1 VGQVPGRKDFTHEE
15 IDRARAAVNRQLAA
29 YRTLAAA
36 VTAAGDEDAATALAE
51 LEPIVF
57 DHMVL
62 ALDRFFVAREREV
75 TGTATTPLDEL
86 ELLAGSVMVSDG
98 VLRTDTE
105 VAYDPGAAVLG
116 LQPGDRLTLTAD
128 RFEELA
134 DAVLSDLEARLVG

>member
-1 VGQVPGRKDFTHEE
+1 VGHVPGRKDFTHEDV
-15 IDRARAAVNRQLAA
+15 DRARAAVNRQLAA
-29 YRTLAAA
+29 FRTLAAA
-36 VTAAGDEDAATALAE
+36 VTGTDDEDAATALAE

-57 DHMVL
+57 AYMVL

-75 TGTATTPLDEL
+75 TGTATTPLNEL

-105 VAYDPGAAVLG
+105 VTYDPGAAVLG

-134 DAVLSDLEARLVG
+134 DAVLSDLEARFVG